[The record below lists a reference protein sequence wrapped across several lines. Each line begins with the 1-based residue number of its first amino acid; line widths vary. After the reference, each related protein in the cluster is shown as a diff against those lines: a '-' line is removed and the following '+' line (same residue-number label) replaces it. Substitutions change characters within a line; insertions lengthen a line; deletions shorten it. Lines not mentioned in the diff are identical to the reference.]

1 MKNVLLFG
9 MILLTLSS
17 CLKREQYPNRPDL
30 EYLSHSFMSD
40 TVITAEPIGQV
51 NFRFTDGDGDLGLNQ
66 ADTFGVH
73 AIGAHY
79 YYNLFVRY
87 FEKKNGVF
95 EEIIA
100 PGSFNVR
107 FVDLTPEGA
116 DKTLEGEMEV
126 GVFDSGSEFD
136 TVRYEMYIV
145 DRALQHSDT
154 ISTPVIIRP

>member
-1 MKNVLLFG
+1 MKKVLFFG
-9 MILLTLSS
+9 VIMLVLSS

-30 EYLSHSFMSD
+30 EYLSYSFTSD
-40 TVITAEPIGQV
+40 TIPSANPIGEV
-51 NFRFTDGDGDLGLNQ
+51 TFRFTDGDGDLGLNP

-73 AIGAHY
+73 AIGEPY

-107 FVDLTPEGA
+107 FNDLTPEGA
-116 DKTLEGEMEV
+116 DKTLEGEMQV
-126 GVFDSGSEFD
+126 GIFDSGSEFD

-154 ISTPVIIRP
+154 ISTPVIVRP